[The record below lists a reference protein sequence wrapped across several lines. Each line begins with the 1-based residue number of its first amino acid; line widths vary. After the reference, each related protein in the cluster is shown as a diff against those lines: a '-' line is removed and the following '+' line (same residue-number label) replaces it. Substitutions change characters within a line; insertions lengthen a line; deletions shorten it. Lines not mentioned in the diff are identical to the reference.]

1 MSPIRFRAG
10 AAVAAL
16 LTLPAL
22 ASAQHK
28 HTDKAPMKNIVQV
41 AIEAGNFKTLATALQ
56 AAGLV
61 DALQGPGPFTVFAP
75 TDAAFAKLP
84 AGTLDQLLADK
95 ERLASIL
102 TYHVVSGRVM
112 AADVINAKGAKP
124 ATLNGQALDITVR
137 GDKVYVNGAQVI
149 TADLVA
155 SNGVIHV
162 IDHVL
167 IPTPAPAAAVR

>member
-1 MSPIRFRAG
+1 MSRIHFP
-10 AAVAAL
+10 AVAAL
-16 LTLPAL
+16 AALLSLPAL

-28 HTDKAPMKNIVQV
+28 HTDKTPMKNIVQV
-41 AIEAGNFKTLATALQ
+41 AIDAGNFKTLATALQ

-95 ERLASIL
+95 EKLASIL

-112 AADVINAKGAKP
+112 AADVLNAKGAKP
-124 ATLNGQALDITVR
+124 ATLNGQTLDITVR

-162 IDHVL
+162 IDRVL
-167 IPTPAPAAAVR
+167 IPTPTPAAAAR

>member
-1 MSPIRFRAG
+1 MSRTHLR
-10 AAVAAL
+10 AVAAL
-16 LTLPAL
+16 AALLSLPAL
-22 ASAQHK
+22 ASAQRK
-28 HTDKAPMKNIVQV
+28 HSDKPPMKNIVQV
-41 AIEAGNFKTLATALQ
+41 AIDAGNFKTLATALQ

-75 TDAAFAKLP
+75 TAAAFAKLP
-84 AGTLDQLLADK
+84 AGTLEQLLADK
-95 ERLASIL
+95 EKLTSIL

-124 ATLNGQALDITVR
+124 ATLNGQTLDVTVR

-167 IPTPAPAAAVR
+167 LPTPTPAAAAR

>member
-1 MSPIRFRAG
+1 MSRIRQHAT
-10 AAVAAL
+10 AAIAAL
-16 LTLPAL
+16 LILPAL
-22 ASAQHK
+22 ASAQHT
-28 HTDKAPMKNIVQV
+28 HTEKTPMKNIVQV
-41 AIEAGNFKTLATALQ
+41 AVDAGNFKTLASALQ

-95 ERLASIL
+95 QRLTSIL
-102 TYHVVSGRVM
+102 TYHVISGRVM

-124 ATLNGQALDITVR
+124 ATLNGQTLDITVR

-149 TADLVA
+149 TADIVA

-167 IPTPAPAAAVR
+167 VPTPTPAAAGR

>member
-1 MSPIRFRAG
+1 MSRLHCP
-10 AAVAAL
+10 AVAAL
-16 LTLPAL
+16 AALLSLPAL

-28 HTDKAPMKNIVQV
+28 HTDKTPMKNIVQV
-41 AIEAGNFKTLATALQ
+41 AIDAGNFKTLAAALQ

-95 ERLASIL
+95 EKLASIL

-112 AADVINAKGAKP
+112 AADVLNAKGAKP
-124 ATLNGQALDITVR
+124 ATLNGQTLDITVR

-162 IDHVL
+162 IDRVL
-167 IPTPAPAAAVR
+167 IPTPAPAAAAR